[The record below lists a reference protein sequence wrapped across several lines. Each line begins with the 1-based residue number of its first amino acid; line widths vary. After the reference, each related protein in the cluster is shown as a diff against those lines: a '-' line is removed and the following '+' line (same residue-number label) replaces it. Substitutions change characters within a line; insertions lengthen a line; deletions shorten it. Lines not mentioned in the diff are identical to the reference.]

1 MMLEKP
7 IELEDM
13 ESVDSEYHKSLVW
26 IRDND
31 PTELDLTFCVDED
44 SFGYFS
50 QRELKPNGAQIP
62 VTNENKLEYMK
73 YINHK

>member
-1 MMLEKP
+1 MLGKP

-13 ESVDSEYHKSLVW
+13 ESVDSEYHRSLLW

-31 PTELDLTFCVDED
+31 PTELELTFCIDEET
-44 SFGYFS
+44 FGITS

-62 VTNENKLEYMK
+62 VTNDNKNEYIK
-73 YINHK
+73 

>member
-1 MMLEKP
+1 MLGKQ

-13 ESVDSEYHKSLVW
+13 ESVDSEYHRSLLW

-31 PTELDLTFCVDED
+31 PTELDLTFCVDEET
-44 SFGYFS
+44 FGITS

-62 VTNENKLEYMK
+62 VTNENKHEYIK
-73 YINHK
+73 

>member
-1 MMLEKP
+1 MMLGKS

-13 ESVDSEYHKSLVW
+13 ESVDSEYHKSLLW

-44 SFGYFS
+44 TFGITS
-50 QRELKPNGAQIP
+50 QRELKTSGAQIP
-62 VTNENKLEYMK
+62 VTNENKMEYIK
-73 YINHK
+73 

>member
-1 MMLEKP
+1 MLGKS

-13 ESVDSEYHKSLVW
+13 ESVDSEYHKSLLW

-31 PTELDLTFCVDED
+31 PAELDLTFCVDED
-44 SFGYFS
+44 TFGITS

-62 VTNENKLEYMK
+62 VTNDNKLEYIK
-73 YINHK
+73 

>member
-1 MMLEKP
+1 MMLGKP

-13 ESVDSEYHKSLVW
+13 ESVDSEYHKSLLW

-44 SFGYFS
+44 SFGHTS
-50 QRELKPNGAQIP
+50 QRELKPNGAQIS
-62 VTNENKLEYMK
+62 VTNECKIEYMK
-73 YINHK
+73 